1 MTAAPGQRWKIGPA
15 AAATASEERRMGVLS
30 SPLLNS
36 ATMVSPVLD
45 WIMYLQGA
53 PAPDRICTSRA
64 MTLLAS
70 MRMVLTYEYSWPWV
84 PESI

>member
-15 AAATASEERRMGVLS
+15 AATASEERRMGVLPLLS

-53 PAPDRICTSRA
+53 PDRICTSRA

-70 MRMVLTYEYSWPWV
+70 MRLVLRVT
-84 PESI
+84 